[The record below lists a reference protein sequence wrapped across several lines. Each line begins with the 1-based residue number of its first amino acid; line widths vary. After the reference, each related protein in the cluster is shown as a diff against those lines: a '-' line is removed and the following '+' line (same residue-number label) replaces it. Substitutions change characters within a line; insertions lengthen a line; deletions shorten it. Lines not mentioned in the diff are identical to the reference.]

1 MEHFLF
7 LTVPFLFFKICKSLS
22 PFSHFSF
29 YSNKSLTP
37 ILNFVDIFNLASDR
51 VYVPIIHLH
60 ISANG
65 GHLLISKHA
74 YVSFLSFIQEKSK
87 AYTLK
92 IAVVLP
98 HDYARRTSSLLR
110 AKFIVSF
117 ACVWLTISSRFN
129 A

>member
-1 MEHFLF
+1 MERFLF
-7 LTVPFLFFKICKSLS
+7 LTFPFLFFKICKSLS
-22 PFSHFSF
+22 PFPLFFSF

-51 VYVPIIHLH
+51 VYVPIIHLR
-60 ISANG
+60 ISVNG
-65 GHLLISKHA
+65 GHLLISKHV

-87 AYTLK
+87 ALK

-98 HDYARRTSSLLR
+98 HDYARGTSSLLR

-129 A
+129 I